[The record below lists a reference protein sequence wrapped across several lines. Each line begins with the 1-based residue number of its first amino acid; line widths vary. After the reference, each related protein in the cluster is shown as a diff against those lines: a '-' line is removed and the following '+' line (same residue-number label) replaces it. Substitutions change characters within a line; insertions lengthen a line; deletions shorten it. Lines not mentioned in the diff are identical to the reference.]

1 MTHTQFFFCTYLHLK
16 TLCSSSK
23 TILKHFNYSTIH
35 DTWFPATLQNES
47 ANKRRTEH
55 QTWLEFSCV
64 LSMSRAADVSS
75 RKMKWTQ
82 RKRKV
87 RQRMENWEREWGER
101 DKRIGRADFLSP
113 IKATTPQCCYGD
125 LLSLPS
131 FQWATTYPCCL
142 SVSRACGCVCFCV
155 LAPEWIKQ
163 MKGKAI
169 REPSQ
174 TVSHTHTQGHVY
186 SHTYTH

>member
-1 MTHTQFFFCTYLHLK
+1 MTLYLQPR
-16 TLCSSSK
+16 C
-23 TILKHFNYSTIH
+23 
-35 DTWFPATLQNES
+35 
-47 ANKRRTEH
+47 
-55 QTWLEFSCV
+55 
-64 LSMSRAADVSS
+64 
-75 RKMKWTQ
+75 KMKVLTREELNTRRDLNFHVSCRCPGQLTSAHGRWNEHTEKE
-82 RKRKV
+82 RWDRE
-87 RQRMENWEREWGER
+87 RGIEREWGEK

-131 FQWATTYPCCL
+131 FQRATTYPCCL

-174 TVSHTHTQGHVY
+174 TVSHTQTHTDGHVY